1 MGSHVRKAG
10 ETVVACTGGV
20 AAELEEGHGLET
32 CSTGKAHST
41 WWRTA
46 HEECEG
52 NRREAWKKA
61 TPSDGDRVGT
71 SSLGVEGGGDIPR
84 GYTCGAS

>member
-1 MGSHVRKAG
+1 MGSHVHRAG
-10 ETVVACTGGV
+10 ETVVAGTGGA
-20 AAELEEGHGLET
+20 AAELGEGRGLET

-46 HEECEG
+46 HEECQG

-61 TPSDGDRVGT
+61 SPSGGDRVGT
-71 SSLGVEGGGDIPR
+71 SSLGVEGGDDVHG